1 MHTCVWLALTSMFT
15 LVLRYYY
22 VVISLLNV
30 FACSL
35 AEGCVRVVQD
45 YDSDTAAEGAGA

>member
-15 LVLRYYY
+15 LVLSCYY
-22 VVISLLNV
+22 VVILLNV

-45 YDSDTAAEGAGA
+45 YDSDTAA